1 MGLIETAR
9 AEAGRAGSARTQPL
23 REAITRAAAVGFLTG
38 GLVRL
43 AFLGAGDLHP
53 LMLCA
58 LYLPLGAAAAAV
70 VAGIVVNLIALP
82 VLCRVVP
89 GHRLPDATYRAAGAL
104 SALAAFASA
113 FAELPPIGA

>member
-1 MGLIETAR
+1 MGRIEAAPTG
-9 AEAGRAGSARTQPL
+9 AGRVGSARTQPL
-23 REAITRAAAVGFLTG
+23 REAITRAAAFGFLAG

-43 AFLGAGDLHP
+43 ALLGAGDPRP

-70 VAGIVVNLIALP
+70 VAGIIVNLIALP

-89 GHRLPDATYRAAGAL
+89 GRRLPDATYRAAGAL